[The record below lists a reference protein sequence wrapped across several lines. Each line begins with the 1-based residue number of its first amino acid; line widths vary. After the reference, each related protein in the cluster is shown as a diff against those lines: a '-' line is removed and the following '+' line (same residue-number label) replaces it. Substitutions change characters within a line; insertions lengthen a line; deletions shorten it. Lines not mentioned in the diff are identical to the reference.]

1 MWVHVNLLWQLSR
14 DRNLHGSGMSQAMT
28 ASLKPSFR
36 TSWRMGDT
44 MVGSGNA
51 EWTTSKTAQ
60 KGLLQKRLEQDLCR
74 IVPHLLMT
82 QSVKDWTEFQFTSTQ
97 VLHEEFPWQC
107 MIKVNREKKH
117 TKKTQQIKQKILTKQ
132 WKQIKEN
139 KITKIIAFHYVNMTL
154 HVT

>member
-60 KGLLQKRLEQDLCR
+60 KGLLQKRLEQDLSR
-74 IVPHLLMT
+74 IVPHLLTT
-82 QSVKDWTEFQFTSTQ
+82 QSVKDWTELQFTSTQ

-107 MIKVNREKKH
+107 MIKVNREK
-117 TKKTQQIKQKILTKQ
+117 TNKQKNNKSNKKYSQ
-132 WKQIKEN
+132 NNGNRSKKIKSQ
-139 KITKIIAFHYVNMTL
+139 KSLHFIT
-154 HVT
+154 